1 MDPMEAADWEGL
13 THVYYGNG
21 KGKTTAALGMALR
34 ASGQGLKVVIVQF
47 LKNAPTGELVQFS
60 GIPNVRVIRG
70 TAGGFVRSMSD
81 EQKEI
86 TRKMQNDHLKEA
98 MALVKMGQCD
108 MLVLD
113 EVLDAY
119 QLDMLDGDLLRE
131 IVCAKPEGLELVI
144 TGHEPVDWI
153 MDNADYITEMKKW
166 RHPFDK
172 GVGARKGIEM

>member
-1 MDPMEAADWEGL
+1 MEAADWEGL

-21 KGKTTAALGMALR
+21 KGKTTSALGMALR

-70 TAGGFVRSMSD
+70 TAGGGFVRAMSD
-81 EQKEI
+81 EQKEK
-86 TRKMQNDHLKEA
+86 TRKIQNDNLREA
-98 MALVKMGQCD
+98 IRLVEMGQCD

-119 QLDMLDGDLLRE
+119 QLDMLDGDLLRS
-131 IVCAKPEGLELVI
+131 IVCNKPEGLELVI
-144 TGHEPVDWI
+144 TGHEPIDWI
-153 MDNADYITEMKKW
+153 MDKADYITEMKKW

-172 GVGARKGIEM
+172 GVEARKGVEM